1 MTDASF
7 AGLRVIDA
15 ATLAA
20 GPLIATWM
28 GEQGAE
34 VIKVEQ
40 PDGGDPLRQWG
51 AQRTGSG

>member
-1 MTDASF
+1 MTDGAL

-28 GEQGAE
+28 GEQGARSE
-34 VIKVEQ
+34 ERRVGKECV
-40 PDGGDPLRQWG
+40 P
-51 AQRTGSG
+51 